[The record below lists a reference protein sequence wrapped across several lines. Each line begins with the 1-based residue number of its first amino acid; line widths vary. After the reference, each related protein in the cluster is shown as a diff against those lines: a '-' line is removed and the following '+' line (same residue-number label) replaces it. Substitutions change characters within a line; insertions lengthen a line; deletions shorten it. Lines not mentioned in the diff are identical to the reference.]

1 MAETKISDII
11 QKSLEEI
18 KSIVDA
24 NTIIGEMIQTQ
35 NGTTILPVSKV
46 SVGLASGGLDY
57 LGKNAKETKA
67 GQMNFGGGG
76 GTGLTVMPGGLS
88 YHQTEWRCGNAQ
100 RQQSCKR
107 TERFGIQYQFPCLT
121 RPPIFSQKLKQFFPK
136 NLMPRKRIRQR
147 KKKKLQLKR
156 IPMNFLLHK
165 SYCQRFHTNTA
176 LI

>member
-35 NGTTILPVSKV
+35 NGTTILPVSKD

-76 GTGLTVMPGGLS
+76 GTGLTVMPVAFLIIKPNGDVEMLS
-88 YHQTEWRCGNAQ
+88 VNNPVNAPNDLG
-100 RQQSCKR
+100 SNINSLLDK
-107 TERFGIQYQFPCLT
+107 TPDILAKIKA
-121 RPPIFSQKLKQFFPK
+121 IFS
-136 NLMPRKRIRQR
+136 
-147 KKKKLQLKR
+147 KKSNAEEKDSAEEEKEAA
-156 IPMNFLLHK
+156 IE
-165 SYCQRFHTNTA
+165 TNTDEFFTS
-176 LI
+176 